1 MFPNPDKKK
10 VLIGGYYGAGNAGDE
25 AILEAIVTGL
35 RTKKP
40 DLDFMVTSWNPEKT
54 SAELHV
60 EAFHWKDINA
70 LLNAAKNADLIILG
84 GGGIFHDL
92 WGFDPELYL
101 RKGSWDIS
109 AFGSLPLL
117 AELLE
122 IPCMICGVGVG
133 PLNSQTAQEH
143 TRLAFERCQVATLRD
158 EESLKVLA
166 QTGLDINAPSR
177 EIHILPDLV
186 FSLQENEADRQRAD
200 EILHS
205 LNLPK
210 GTEILGLSL
219 LYWDIGIEPAEW
231 MARVAEGIR
240 AFLLRE
246 PSVHLLGI
254 PFQVLEAT
262 PFTNDALV
270 IKQVAAMINLPERIH
285 IIEHALSPGL
295 AQALIGRC
303 SMLFGMRLHSLIMG
317 FNNSVPSVAFSRAS
331 KVNAVMHLFGLD
343 TYCLPLDI
351 QPERIQA
358 ALQEVWTQQEA
369 LRTTINQIKI
379 PVQREAAR
387 HVEFA
392 LDLLSKSHRGPDT
405 FQKEF
410 ALQQTRLLFAADTTI
425 ERLQDEKKQMETHL
439 TEKKQHEAQ
448 LTEKIAALEL
458 QNHALRK
465 RVEELEPA
473 AKNISWLVNNKA
485 YKYAIRFFSIWKQY
499 GLKSALQVTAEVIS
513 GILGR
518 ERKLIPQNALSA
530 SHKIELEKIIADLN
544 ARGLKGVFVVTS
556 AFAFDEF
563 YNQRVIN
570 LSKHLAK
577 QGWGVVYVAWR
588 WSPTEAMN
596 NICAEVFPNV
606 FQIPV
611 DVFAEHLPLLAA
623 LQYAEKHFVVE
634 FPHPQFLQSGL
645 QLKQLGFSLVYEII
659 DEWEE
664 FHKVGQASW
673 FDKAV
678 EQSLVLN
685 ANVLTA
691 VSEPLRRKFGDIR
704 QDILLIPNGY
714 DPLLIGQDHQFIAQE
729 KFSHSHLNIGYFGHL
744 TNAWFDWD
752 FIFSVLDL
760 ANKRGVKLQLHLI
773 GYGGPDM
780 SKRLK
785 QYSENITFHGPVK
798 PAELY
803 RYAQAWD
810 VAMIP
815 FKSGRLSEAVD
826 PIKIYEYLYF
836 GLPVIVKGI
845 SHLENLTP
853 WVCLANDAPSFLAAL
868 DKLKQEVLTHA
879 IPDDM
884 DELMKNST
892 WEARFNHLV
901 KVLED
906 RQWMSL

>member
-1 MFPNPDKKK
+1 
-10 VLIGGYYGAGNAGDE
+10 
-25 AILEAIVTGL
+25 
-35 RTKKP
+35 
-40 DLDFMVTSWNPEKT
+40 
-54 SAELHV
+54 
-60 EAFHWKDINA
+60 
-70 LLNAAKNADLIILG
+70 
-84 GGGIFHDL
+84 
-92 WGFDPELYL
+92 
-101 RKGSWDIS
+101 
-109 AFGSLPLL
+109 
-117 AELLE
+117 
-122 IPCMICGVGVG
+122 
-133 PLNSQTAQEH
+133 EH

-158 EESLKVLA
+158 DESLKVLV
-166 QTGLDINAPSR
+166 QTGLDMNSPSR

-186 FSLQENEADRQRAD
+186 FSLQENEAHRQQAD

-262 PFTNDALV
+262 PFTNDVLV
-270 IKQVAAMINLPERIH
+270 IKQVATMINLPERIH

-317 FNNSVPSVAFSRAS
+317 FNNGVPSVAFSRAS

-343 TYCLPLDI
+343 AYCLPLDV
-351 QPERIQA
+351 QPEGIQE
-358 ALQEVWTQQEA
+358 ALQGVWSQQEA
-369 LRTTINQIKI
+369 LRAAINQLKI

-387 HVEFA
+387 HAEFA
-392 LDLLSKSHRGPDT
+392 SDLLSKTHRGQDT
-405 FQKEF
+405 IQKEF
-410 ALQQTRLLFAADTTI
+410 ALHQTRMLFTADTNI
-425 ERLQDEKKQMETHL
+425 ERLQKEKNVEIERLQNEKNQLET
-439 TEKKQHEAQ
+439 Q
-448 LTEKIAALEL
+448 LLNAKEQNVELEL

-465 RVEELEPA
+465 RVEELESV

-485 YKYAIRFFSIWKQY
+485 YKYVIRFFSIWKEY
-499 GLKSALQVTAEVIS
+499 GLKSALRVTAKVIS

-518 ERKLIPQNALSA
+518 ERKPIPQNALSA
-530 SHKIELEKIIADLN
+530 SYKIELEKIITDLN

-556 AFAFDEF
+556 AFEFDDF

-596 NICAEVFPNV
+596 NICTEVYSNV
-606 FQIPV
+606 FQIPI
-611 DVFAEHLPLLAA
+611 DVFDEHLSLLAA

-645 QLKQLGFSLVYEII
+645 QLKQLGFSLTYEII

-664 FHKVGQASW
+664 FQKVGQAPW

-691 VSEPLRRKFGDIR
+691 VSEPLRRKFGNIR
-704 QDILLIPNGY
+704 HDILLIPNGY

-744 TNAWFDWD
+744 TKAWFDWD
-752 FIFSVLDL
+752 FVFSVLDL
-760 ANKRGVKLQLHLI
+760 ANKRGVKLHLHLI

-798 PAELY
+798 PADLY
-803 RYAQAWD
+803 KYAQKWD

-815 FKSGRLSEAVD
+815 FKSGRLSESVD

-884 DELMKNST
+884 DKLMKNST

>member
-1 MFPNPDKKK
+1 MSLNPNQKN

-35 RTKKP
+35 RTQTS
-40 DLDFMVTSWNPEKT
+40 DLNFTVTSWNPEKT
-54 SAELHV
+54 SAELNV
-60 EAFHWKDINA
+60 AAFHWKDINA
-70 LLNAAKNADLIILG
+70 LVKAAENADLIILG

-92 WGFDPELYL
+92 WGIDPELYL
-101 RKGSWDIS
+101 RKGAWDIS

-122 IPCMICGVGVG
+122 IPCMICGVGIG
-133 PLNSQTAQEH
+133 PLKSQTAQEH

-166 QTGLDINAPSR
+166 QTGLDMNSPSR

-186 FSLQENEADRQRAD
+186 FSLREDDADRQQAD
-200 EILHS
+200 EILHA

-210 GTEILGLSL
+210 GTKILGLSL
-219 LYWDIGIEPAEW
+219 LYWDIGIQPDEW
-231 MARVAEGIR
+231 MARVAEGIK

-262 PFTNDALV
+262 PFTNDALI
-270 IKQVAAMINLPERIH
+270 IKQVVSMINLPERIH
-285 IIEHALSPGL
+285 TIEHALSPRL

-331 KVNAVMHLFGLD
+331 KVNTVMHLFGFD
-343 TYCLPLDI
+343 AYCLPLDA
-351 QPERIQA
+351 QPERIQE
-358 ALQEVWTQQEA
+358 ALQGVWSQQGT
-369 LRTTINQIKI
+369 LQTTINQIKI

-387 HVEFA
+387 HAEFA
-392 LDLLSKSHRGPDT
+392 SDLLSKSRHGQST

-410 ALQQTRLLFAADTTI
+410 ALQQTRLLFVADTTI
-425 ERLQDEKKQMETHL
+425 ERLQNEKTHL
-439 TEKKQHEAQ
+439 ETQLLAVKEKNV
-448 LTEKIAALEL
+448 EL
-458 QNHALRK
+458 DQQNHVLRK
-465 RVEELEPA
+465 RVEELESVI
-473 AKNISWLVNNKA
+473 KNISWLVNNKT

-499 GLKSALQVTAEVIS
+499 GLKSALRVSAEVIG

-518 ERKLIPQNALSA
+518 ERKLIPRNALSA
-530 SHKIELEKIIADLN
+530 TYKIELEKIIADLN

-556 AFAFDEF
+556 AFEFDEF
-563 YNQRVIN
+563 YNQRVIS

-577 QGWGVVYVAWR
+577 EGWGVLYVAWR
-588 WSPTEAMN
+588 WSPTEEMK
-596 NICAEVFPNV
+596 NICTEVLSNV

-611 DVFAEHLPLLAA
+611 DVFDEHSSLLGA
-623 LQYAEKHFVVE
+623 LQYPEKYFVVE

-645 QLKQLGFSLVYEII
+645 QLRQLGFSLVYEII

-673 FDKAV
+673 FDKSV
-678 EQSLVLN
+678 EQALILN

-691 VSEPLRRKFGDIR
+691 VSEPLRKKFADIR
-704 QDILLIPNGY
+704 NDILLIPNGY
-714 DPLLIGQDHQFIAQE
+714 DPLLIGQDHKYIAKE
-729 KFSHSHLNIGYFGHL
+729 KFSHTHLNIGYFGHL
-744 TNAWFDWD
+744 TKAWFDWD
-752 FIFSVLDL
+752 FVFSVLDL
-760 ANKRGVKLQLHLI
+760 ANNRGVKLHLHLI

-785 QYSENITFHGPVK
+785 QYSEDITYHGPVK
-798 PAELY
+798 PADLY
-803 RYAQAWD
+803 QYAKNWD

-815 FKSGRLSEAVD
+815 FKSGRLSESVD
-826 PIKIYEYLYF
+826 PIKVYEYLYF

-845 SHLENLTP
+845 SHLEKLSP
-853 WVCLANDAPSFLAAL
+853 WVCLANDAPSFLEAL
-868 DKLKQEVLTHA
+868 DNLREEFLTGST
-879 IPDDM
+879 PKDS
-884 DELMKNST
+884 DELLNSSI
-892 WEARFNHLV
+892 WETRFNRLIR
-901 KVLED
+901 VLEE